1 MNLHLGL
8 AFRLLMR
15 TSSILLIRI
24 GYYLLFW
31 VALLLLLGVIVGI
44 SYFVSQLNETLG
56 FWVGMIG
63 YILLIPAYLW
73 ANRYVFYLLKGAHLA
88 VVAQLLQH
96 GKLPAGTTQV
106 AWGKQQVMDRF
117 GEVSIMFL
125 VDRMVRRVVG
135 RFSRQVMR
143 VTRWIPGKFGRRV
156 SSMVS
161 RLLHYGTN
169 YIDEAI
175 LARAFWIDK
184 GSVWQGAREGL
195 ILYAMAWRTLLPNAL
210 ALMLLSYVPVV
221 AIILI
226 LLIPVGLILSLVSGA
241 AAVFVVVAA
250 LILAWFTKKAVGDS
264 FAMIAM
270 VAAYHRATYDL
281 DLNTEIEKQLEKIS
295 PHFREIQQ
303 KVGL

>member
-1 MNLHLGL
+1 
-8 AFRLLMR
+8 MR
-15 TSSILLIRI
+15 TSSILVIRI

-31 VALLLLLGVIVGI
+31 AALLLLLGVIIGV
-44 SYFVSQLNETLG
+44 SYLISQLNETLG

-73 ANRYVFYLLKGAHLA
+73 ANRYIFYLLKGAHLA

-96 GKLPAGTTQV
+96 GKMPSGTTQLE
-106 AWGKQQVMDRF
+106 WGKQQVLDRF
-117 GEVSIMFL
+117 GEVSVMFL
-125 VDRMVRRVVG
+125 VDRMVRRVVS

-143 VTRWIPGKFGRRV
+143 VTRWIPGNFGRRI

-161 RLLHYGTN
+161 RLLYYGTN

-184 GSVWQGAREGL
+184 GVWQGAREGL

-210 ALMLLSYVPVV
+210 ALMLLSYVPVIAV
-221 AIILI
+221 ILI
-226 LLIPVGLILSLVSGA
+226 LLIPVGLLLSLVSGA

-250 LILAWFTKKAVGDS
+250 LILAWFTKKVVGDT

-281 DLNTEIEKQLEKIS
+281 DLSTEIEKQLEKIS
-295 PHFREIQQ
+295 PQFREIQQ

>member
-8 AFRLLMR
+8 AFRLLMQ
-15 TSSILLIRI
+15 TSSILLVRI

-31 VALLLLLGVIVGI
+31 TAFFLLLGIIIGV
-44 SYFVSQLNETLG
+44 SHLVSQLSERLG
-56 FWVGMIG
+56 FLVGLIG

-73 ANRYVFYLLKGAHLA
+73 ANRYIFYLLKGAHLA

-96 GKLPAGTTQV
+96 GKLPAGATQLT
-106 AWGKQQVMDRF
+106 WGKQQVMNRF
-117 GEVSIMFL
+117 GEVSVMFV

-135 RFSRQVMR
+135 RFSSQVMR
-143 VTRWIPGKFGRRV
+143 AARWIPGKFGRRI
-156 SSMVS
+156 SGMVS

-210 ALMLLSYVPVV
+210 ALTLLSYLPVI
-221 AIILI
+221 AILLI

-241 AAVFVVVAA
+241 AAVFVVVSA
-250 LILAWFTKKAVGDS
+250 LILAWFAKKAVGDS

-270 VAAYHRATYDL
+270 VAAYHRATADL

-295 PHFREIQQ
+295 PQFREIQK

>member
-15 TSSILLIRI
+15 TSSILVIRI

-31 VALLLLLGVIVGI
+31 AALLLLLGVIIGV
-44 SYFVSQLNETLG
+44 SYLISQLNETLG

-73 ANRYVFYLLKGAHLA
+73 ANRYIFYLLKGAHLA

-96 GKLPAGTTQV
+96 GKMPAGTTQLE
-106 AWGKQQVMDRF
+106 WGKQQVLDRF
-117 GEVSIMFL
+117 GEVSVMFL
-125 VDRMVRRVVG
+125 VDRMVRRVVS

-143 VTRWIPGKFGRRV
+143 VTRWIPGNFGRRI

-161 RLLHYGTN
+161 RLLYYGTN

-184 GSVWQGAREGL
+184 GVWQGAREGL

-210 ALMLLSYVPVV
+210 ALMLLSYVPVIAV
-221 AIILI
+221 ILI
-226 LLIPVGLILSLVSGA
+226 LLIPVGLLLSLVSGA

-250 LILAWFTKKAVGDS
+250 LILAWFTKKVVGDT

-281 DLNTEIEKQLEKIS
+281 DLSTEIEKQLEKIS
-295 PHFREIQQ
+295 PQFREIQQ